1 MDPGSPETWPE
12 KSKYHS
18 HFHWKTITI
27 HFKLIWLLLQY
38 RVSTNLRKSMRLEHE
53 KNYHHGRK
61 VFHKK
66 ISIQCIV
73 SIFSTILFG
82 FHIFTINLDFHII
95 FDFFLIVSLNFR
107 VGSFITGGFDF
118 WNKKTLRS
126 SISIGCWRSARNDQR
141 QIFEHILTKQS
152 KKIKW
157 TTLGQIAELV
167 TNNIPLP

>member
-12 KSKYHS
+12 KSKYHF

-38 RVSTNLRKSMRLEHE
+38 RVSTNLQKSMQLEHE

-73 SIFSTILFG
+73 SIFST
-82 FHIFTINLDFHII
+82 TNLDFLTILEFFPFWFPHYFWVYSNCIVKFQSWELYHRRVWFLKSKNSTIKHINWVLKKREKWPEANI
-95 FDFFLIVSLNFR
+95 WTYSHK
-107 VGSFITGGFDF
+107 TTEK
-118 WNKKTLRS
+118 NKMNNPWTDSR
-126 SISIGCWRSARNDQR
+126 ISDQ
-141 QIFEHILTKQS
+141 
-152 KKIKW
+152 
-157 TTLGQIAELV
+157 
-167 TNNIPLP
+167 